1 MAVET
6 KRQLERAGAKLL
18 GMVFN
23 NVRPK
28 EVSYYSSQYY
38 GSKPSIDVTPE
49 LVQHVR
55 EDRDRVMP
63 AIEPQATV
71 VAPPP
76 ASDPMPM
83 VIGREG
89 HSETVH
95 MTLHTVATRRQIGAQ
110 RAPAGT
116 VFLIV
121 DVEITNHG
129 AFGHLFD
136 PTLTFMTTREGTDY
150 GRALASFIP
159 IHDANDDGAT
169 LQTGQAL
176 RHYDAAL
183 TAHVGG
189 FAAVVEVAADQ
200 TVRGSLVYHIAGAS
214 GSYTFVYTNPPI
226 ALTVPF
232 TLPA

>member
-1 MAVET
+1 MI
-6 KRQLERAGAKLL
+6 
-18 GMVFN
+18 FN

-38 GSKPSIDVTPE
+38 GSKVGIDATPG
-49 LVQHVR
+49 LPQHVR
-55 EDRDRVMP
+55 EDRDGVTP
-63 AIEPQATV
+63 AIEAQATV
-71 VAPPP
+71 LAPPP
-76 ASDPMPM
+76 VSDPMP
-83 VIGREG
+83 VVVGREG

-95 MTLHTVATRRQIGAQ
+95 MTLHTVAARRQIGAQ

-121 DVEITNHG
+121 DVEIANHG

-136 PTLTFMTTREGTDY
+136 PSLTFIAAREGTDY

-159 IHDANDDGAT
+159 IHDANDDVAT

-183 TAHVGG
+183 TTHVGG
-189 FAAVVEVAADQ
+189 FATVVEVAADQ
-200 TVRGSLVYHIAGAS
+200 MVRGSLVYHMAGSS
-214 GSYTFVYTNPPI
+214 GSYTFVYTNPPV
-226 ALTVPF
+226 ALTIPF